1 MNDEPFILA
10 SQASQVYYVKDP
22 RDKGWLVAVRTKAR
36 DVFDVGNGEREEDDA
51 VTYYDNEPYDLL
63 VEDMPV
69 DGHDNLDWSRN
80 DAIGTTIDALTFEA
94 QLLDHS
100 DSDEDF

>member
-1 MNDEPFILA
+1 MKLSTRFTWKSFVTGSDHM
-10 SQASQVYYVKDP
+10 
-22 RDKGWLVAVRTKAR
+22 
-36 DVFDVGNGEREEDDA
+36 EEDDA

-63 VEDMPV
+63 LQDMPV

-94 QLLDHS
+94 QLLEHS
-100 DSDEDF
+100 ESDEDF